1 MKPHQRTRAAFC
13 PHPARPVRA
22 HRSAA
27 YRGCAARHPA
37 PTSPG
42 GLPHVPSPRRGG
54 PKKGGIRKKMFKKEE
69 RSAVC
74 SARRLQPSGAGGDA
88 GAGRG
93 PAGSTGRFASWRR
106 GAVGPS
112 PRREWSRPRNRGR
125 GTEALRSRLGA
136 PRPSLGGVGA
146 AAMAGARRLR
156 GGRVPGDGGA
166 GGGCRGGR
174 RRSGAAGAGR
184 GREAP
189 AGTKWRRR
197 PAAPSAARGR
207 RTLHAALTKW
217 RTRR

>member
-1 MKPHQRTRAAFC
+1 
-13 PHPARPVRA
+13 
-22 HRSAA
+22 
-27 YRGCAARHPA
+27 
-37 PTSPG
+37 
-42 GLPHVPSPRRGG
+42 
-54 PKKGGIRKKMFKKEE
+54 MFKKEE

-74 SARRLQPSGAGGDA
+74 STRRLQPSGAGGDA

-166 GGGCRGGR
+166 GRGG
-174 RRSGAAGAGR
+174 GAEAGGGGAGR
-184 GREAP
+184 PGPGADGKPRRVRNGGA
-189 AGTKWRRR
+189 ARRR
-197 PAAPSAARGR
+197 LPPPAAAERSTPRSQNGGRGAEARRGPA
-207 RTLHAALTKW
+207 TASG
-217 RTRR
+217 TRRRAHLSPLR